1 MRPRLMSPERT
12 ESFRRL
18 AWTTAGLTAALGP
31 HLLRLEPWV
40 TAFVLGVAAWRLVAE
55 HRDWRLPSTLVR
67 GLVALAATIGV
78 FLSYATIAG
87 LDGGTALLALMSA
100 LKLLETKNARDHTV
114 LIFIGLFLCLASFLY
129 AQDVVT
135 AAWVLPTVWLLA
147 AALLRVSL
155 RGLGGPPP
163 RPFRTTG
170 AMLLKAAPLALVLFV
185 FFPRFA
191 GSFWGAPS
199 SERAQTGL
207 TEEMSPGDISDLT
220 QNDIVAF
227 RVRFKGGE
235 PPPPR
240 ERYWRAL
247 TLNQFDG
254 YTWRRGDSQSFYPP
268 VVNHSGSPIEYTVT
282 MEATAQ
288 QMLFTLDLVESWTPG
303 LAVQSWDFSLR
314 SRRPINA
321 VLRYDAR
328 SYGDYRAGV
337 ELSRSLENLSLQ
349 LPPGRNPR
357 TLELASRMR
366 AAAGSDATYLQSVL
380 DLFREQEFYY
390 TLTPPGL
397 SRNSVDD
404 FLFNTR
410 RGFCGHF
417 ASAFTMMARAA
428 GIPARVVGGY
438 QGGDWNPLG
447 GYLIVRQS
455 HAHAWSEVWLPER
468 GWTRVDP
475 TTAVAPERIE
485 RGIDASFAGSEALPG
500 ALRRESDFLWQAGM
514 LWDNLNAEW
523 NDWVVQ
529 FDRAAQ
535 ESVLSRLGFDDPDWR
550 AFATALAVG
559 LGIAVGI
566 LVLWLAIELRPRA
579 MDPAA
584 AAYRRFQNR
593 LARRGIERAASE
605 APRDF
610 AQRVRRLRPDLAL
623 PALAIT
629 EAYLRLRYGP
639 MPVASDLRLL
649 RALVTRFRP

>member
-1 MRPRLMSPERT
+1 MSPERA
-12 ESFRRL
+12 EDFRRL
-18 AWTTAGLTAALGP
+18 AWTTAGLAAALGP
-31 HLLRLEPWV
+31 HLLRLTPWV
-40 TAFVLGVAAWRLVAE
+40 TAFVLGVVAWRLVAE
-55 HRDWRLPSTLVR
+55 LRGWRLPPTWAR
-67 GLVALAATIGV
+67 GLVALAVTVGV
-78 FLSYATIAG
+78 FASYATITG

-100 LKLLETKNARDHTV
+100 LKLLETRNARDQTV
-114 LIFIGLFLCLASFLY
+114 LIFIGWFLCLAAFLY
-129 AQDVVT
+129 AQDVAT

-155 RGLGGPPP
+155 RGRDGPPP

-170 AMLLKAAPLALVLFV
+170 AMLLKAAPVALVLFV
-185 FFPRFA
+185 FFPRFG

-220 QNDIVAF
+220 QNDVVAF
-227 RVRFKGGE
+227 RVRFEGDE

-247 TLNQFDG
+247 TLNEFDG
-254 YTWRRGDSQSFYPP
+254 YTWRRGESGPFRLPP
-268 VVNHSGSPIEYTVT
+268 VAHLGDPLEYTVT
-282 MEATAQ
+282 MEPTSQ
-288 QMLFTLDLVESWTPG
+288 QMLFALDLVESWTPG
-303 LAVQSWDFSLR
+303 LALQSWDFSLR
-314 SRRPINA
+314 ARRPIDT
-321 VLRYDAR
+321 VLRYDVR
-328 SYGDYRAGV
+328 SYPDYRAGV
-337 ELSRSLENLSLQ
+337 ELDLALRNTSLR
-349 LPPGRNPR
+349 LPQNRNPR
-357 TLELASRMR
+357 TLELAGRMR
-366 AAAGSDATYLQSVL
+366 AAAGSDAGYLQSIL
-380 DLFREQEFYY
+380 DLFREQAFYY

-397 SRNSVDD
+397 ALNSVDD

-410 RGFCGHF
+410 QGFCGHY

-428 GIPARVVGGY
+428 GIPARVVAGY

-455 HAHAWSEVWLPER
+455 HAHAWSEVWLPDR
-468 GWTRVDP
+468 GWTRIDP

-485 RGIDASFAGSEALPG
+485 RGFEAAFAESEGLPG
-500 ALRRESDFLWQAGM
+500 ALRRESELLWQAGM
-514 LWDNLNAEW
+514 VWDNLNAEW

-535 ESVLSRLGFDDPDWR
+535 ESVLSGLGFDDPDWR

-559 LGIAVGI
+559 LGITVGI
-566 LVLWLAIELRPRA
+566 LALWLAWELRPRA
-579 MDPAA
+579 TDPAA
-584 AAYRRFQNR
+584 AAYGRFQQR

-629 EAYLRLRYGP
+629 ETYLRLRYGP
-639 MPVASDLRLL
+639 APAVGDLRML
-649 RALVTRFRP
+649 RTLVGRFRP